1 MRLFGPDLIRS
12 FVIGFL
18 IGAAGLAV
26 TASVEAHAHPVS
38 AISP

>member
-1 MRLFGPDLIRS
+1 MRIPTDLVRS

-26 TASVEAHAHPVS
+26 TASVEARAQTAAQVAP
-38 AISP
+38 

>member
-1 MRLFGPDLIRS
+1 MGLFKPDLIRS

-26 TASVEAHAHPVS
+26 GSVAAHARVPVS
-38 AISP
+38 AQP